1 MRWKWNRT
9 HQAHVI
15 CLTEATTMRTSDR
28 HWIRYLY
35 LDIHAPRGRKSVP
48 GLQSQRANE
57 EAQEGLGNAER
68 YFDDGKKGTM
78 LCEMSNRRQESPL

>member
-15 CLTEATTMRTSDR
+15 CLTETTTMRTSDR

-35 LDIHAPRGRKSVP
+35 LDIHAPRGRKSEA
-48 GLQSQRANE
+48 GLQSQRANK
-57 EAQEGLGNAER
+57 EAQESLGNAER
-68 YFDDGKKGTM
+68 CFVMRKKA
-78 LCEMSNRRQESPL
+78 QY